1 MKFIKNNFYNS
12 LSKSPKIKVIDTNW
26 SDCTTL
32 GVVAPLKLVVLE
44 DEDAVIFFLELI
56 KEFNLKF
63 KMIGSGSNILG
74 GTVPSD
80 LIIAKLGKSFSYSYN
95 NENTFNFGAAITN
108 VKFVNFITG
117 KGYGG
122 VAPIKFI
129 PGNLSGTIIMNA
141 GAHGVTI
148 SDYLTSVTILT
159 KDCEKLTLNK
169 DDLYFSY
176 RSSKF
181 PDSSIIIE
189 ATFSFP
195 KIDLEQEKELLE
207 RLKKQRLDTNPKGK
221 SAGCFFKNPS
231 TELSAGKLIDQA
243 GCKNMKVGEAE
254 VSNIHANFII
264 NKNNATEA
272 DVFNLA
278 KKIKKEVFNKFGVN
292 LMPEVEIVN
301 QDFSAEL
308 NKKQY
313 KIAVLKGGVSA
324 EREVSLESG
333 TAVANALRDAGFNVI
348 EVDIKELKIT
358 DEIKSADVVFPVLH
372 GGFGENGEIQ
382 ELLESHNIEFVGS
395 KSAACKIIMD
405 KVATKEKLKEH
416 KLPVPN
422 DAILEKNN
430 KTFPSN
436 LVPPVVTKPPKD
448 GSSFGL
454 SLVEE
459 MSAWEAAV
467 ELAYKYDERVL
478 VEEYVEGVE
487 ITVPVVNNKPLPAV
501 EVSYPTKIYD
511 YDAKY
516 TYKYGKTQYYCPPK
530 NITDEQHK
538 KAQEIAIKFCEVI
551 GARDVIRVDMIVRAD
566 GHIVILEGNALP
578 GFTQSSLLPKSAISS
593 GITFTELCA
602 KLVLNAINRK
612 SS

>member
-12 LSKSPKIKVIDTNW
+12 LSKSPKVKVIDTNW

-32 GVVAPLKLVVLE
+32 GVLAPLKLVILE
-44 DEDAVIFFLELI
+44 DEDGAIFFLELI

-80 LIIAKLGKSFSYSYN
+80 LIVAKLGKAFSYSYN
-95 NENTFNFGAAITN
+95 KENIFNFGGAITN
-108 VKFVNFITG
+108 VKFVNFITE

-159 KDCEKLTLNK
+159 RDCEKLILHK
-169 DDLYFSY
+169 DELSFSY

-181 PDSSIIIE
+181 PASSIIIE

-207 RLKKQRLDTNPKGK
+207 RLKKQRLGTNPKGK

-231 TELSAGKLIDQA
+231 TELSAGKLIDQS

-254 VSNIHANFII
+254 VSNVHANFIV

-301 QDFSAEL
+301 KDFSAEL
-308 NKKQY
+308 NKRQY

-333 TAVANALRDAGFNVI
+333 AAVANALRDAGFNVI

-382 ELLESHNIEFVGS
+382 ELLENNNIEFVGS

-405 KVATKEKLKEH
+405 KVATKEKLKKY

-422 DAILEKNN
+422 DAILENNN
-430 KTFPSN
+430 KTFPTN

-478 VEEYVEGVE
+478 VEEYIEGVE

-538 KAQEIAIKFCEVI
+538 KAQEIAVKFCEVI